1 MRQARI
7 GSFRESEANEYPI
20 NTVDIKPQKRARMF
34 LGEKM
39 KITQDTETLKRKN
52 DWDEREIESNL
63 ELSLWACL
71 ERTHMVLARL
81 GARKT
86 IAVTFTLVT
95 PPCAYNKSE
104 VRSQTKVCSQEKW
117 I

>member
-39 KITQDTETLKRKN
+39 KIT
-52 DWDEREIESNL
+52 
-63 ELSLWACL
+63 
-71 ERTHMVLARL
+71 
-81 GARKT
+81 
-86 IAVTFTLVT
+86 
-95 PPCAYNKSE
+95 
-104 VRSQTKVCSQEKW
+104 
-117 I
+117 